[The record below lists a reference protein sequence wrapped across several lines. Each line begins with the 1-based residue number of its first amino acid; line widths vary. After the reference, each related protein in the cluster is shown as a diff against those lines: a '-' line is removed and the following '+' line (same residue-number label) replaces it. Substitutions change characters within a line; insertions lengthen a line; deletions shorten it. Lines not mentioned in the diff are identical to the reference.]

1 MSRKERLAAKHAAGR
16 GKGRAT
22 PKNTPGGMTRN
33 RLHRLNARRVDAAI
47 RATGTERALEHLL
60 GLAGDEQAALEVLT
74 REAGGII
81 LAHRKA
87 IDEAP

>member
-16 GKGRAT
+16 GKGHPT
-22 PKNTPGGMTRN
+22 PKNTPRGMTRN
-33 RLHRLNARRVDAAI
+33 RLTRLNARRVDAAI
-47 RATGTERALEHLL
+47 RATGTERSLEHLL

-81 LAHRKA
+81 LEPRK
-87 IDEAP
+87 EAPDA

>member
-16 GKGRAT
+16 GKGRPT

-33 RLHRLNARRVDAAI
+33 RLRRLKARRVDAAI
-47 RATGTERALEHLL
+47 RATGTERALETLL
-60 GLAGDEQAALEVLT
+60 GLPADEQAALELLT

-81 LAHRKA
+81 LEPRKGF
-87 IDEAP
+87 PNG